1 MRSNTERVEAA
12 RRRAREL
19 ERRQRSLK
27 AKLAA
32 AGGAAASLAAVIAL
46 AFAMPAL
53 DGFAAV
59 AGAAGAGSIFVSGAA
74 GYIVIGVLA
83 FALGAAVTLLCL
95 KLRAYWRSEDGD
107 DRDNR

>member
-1 MRSNTERVEAA
+1 MLGS
-12 RRRAREL
+12 
-19 ERRQRSLK
+19 
-27 AKLAA
+27 
-32 AGGAAASLAAVIAL
+32 AAASLAAIIAL